1 MARSERFQV
10 VRGYDGRPR
19 PTLPSCILKT
29 IDYRRYGP
37 HYVSLPILEAYV
49 RRHFRTTVPAN
60 NLTMNIV
67 LADHAEG
74 CAFRKGG
81 DVLSGYLE
89 VFGDWLLG
97 YHLTISLEGWYH
109 YLPLQVKALMV
120 FQVSYGRGCDLRTF
134 SPNSPNPSRH
144 T

>member
-1 MARSERFQV
+1 
-10 VRGYDGRPR
+10 
-19 PTLPSCILKT
+19 
-29 IDYRRYGP
+29 
-37 HYVSLPILEAYV
+37 
-49 RRHFRTTVPAN
+49 
-60 NLTMNIV
+60 MNIV
-67 LADHAEG
+67 LAEHAEG

-120 FQVSYGRGCDLRTF
+120 F
-134 SPNSPNPSRH
+134 
-144 T
+144 